1 MINNWP
7 NEQDSLEIVCNYDHP
22 GIKTY
27 EALITRKVKVRS
39 LKVPNFAS
47 IMNLLRSHALTKF
60 FSIPLGLV
68 IKYPCLFLIFFVKKI
83 FLENNADHLLVVNGG
98 YPGGDLCR
106 AATISWE

>member
-1 MINNWP
+1 MKIIFFTQNYWKGGLDTFLISLINNWP

-47 IMNLLRSHALTKF
+47 IMNLLRSHA
-60 FSIPLGLV
+60 
-68 IKYPCLFLIFFVKKI
+68 
-83 FLENNADHLLVVNGG
+83 
-98 YPGGDLCR
+98 
-106 AATISWE
+106 